1 MSNVRN
7 ISGGPLDVP
16 LLDRVVEDGEV
27 VEVPD
32 YQPGSTDEEPLPIVW
47 PANRWE
53 PVTAKAAKAA
63 AKADAAA
70 SASDS
75 APPGDSGG
83 TAADDTSGKAM

>member
-1 MSNVRN
+1 MSNVKN

-16 LLDRVVEDGEV
+16 LLDRVVEADEV

-32 YQPGSTDEEPLPIVW
+32 FQPGSTDDEPLPIIW
-47 PANRWE
+47 PPDKWE

-63 AKADAAA
+63 ARAADA
-70 SASDS
+70 SGS

-83 TAADDTSGKAM
+83 TPADDTSGKAM

>member
-16 LLDRVVEDGEV
+16 LLDRVVEADEV

-32 YQPGSTDEEPLPIVW
+32 FQPGSTDEEPLPIVW
-47 PANRWE
+47 PENRWE

-63 AKADAAA
+63 AKADKADAAA
-70 SASDS
+70 APDDS
-75 APPGDSGG
+75 AG
-83 TAADDTSGKAM
+83 TAAADDTSGKAM

>member
-16 LLDRVVEDGEV
+16 LLDRVVEADEV

-32 YQPGSTDEEPLPIVW
+32 FQPGSTDEEPLPIVW
-47 PANRWE
+47 PGNRWE

-63 AKADAAA
+63 AKADAAGA
-70 SASDS
+70 GSSTA
-75 APPGDSGG
+75 AGDSGG